1 MTRFIVV
8 PQWQGSPSTRS
19 MTLIDG
25 ADAIAG
31 DLPRSATVRV
41 DVPVE
46 AGEALGSGIRRFS
59 SLQRTR
65 DLVDAAL
72 IETDGA
78 TADTSATTPGG
89 HSVVVGGD
97 CGVAVPAIAHSA
109 ARHPDLAVVWFDAHA
124 DLHTP
129 ESSPSGAFSG
139 MALRAVFEAGPLSP
153 DAGVPVDRVVLAG
166 AREFDEPEIEAVRT
180 SGLTHLGVE
189 DLADPAR
196 LADAVAATG
205 AGSLY
210 VHVDLD
216 VLDPAAITG
225 VSAAVPFGLD
235 VPTLTN
241 AIGVLRGRFPL
252 VGASVSGFA
261 PPHPEAVVDD
271 MGSVLR
277 VVGALA

>member
-65 DLVDAAL
+65 DLVTAAL
-72 IETDGA
+72 TEADGA
-78 TADTSATTPGG
+78 ADGAGPSG
-89 HSVVVGGD
+89 HVLVVGGD
-97 CGVAVPAIAHSA
+97 CGVAVPAIAHTA
-109 ARHPDLAVVWFDAHA
+109 ALHPDMAVVWFDAHA

-129 ESSPSGAFSG
+129 ESSSSGAFAG
-139 MALRAVFEAGPLSP
+139 MALRAVFETTPLSP
-153 DAGVPVDRVVLAG
+153 DAAVPADRIVLAG
-166 AREFDEPEIEAVRT
+166 AREFDDAETDAVQT
-180 SGLTHLGVE
+180 TGMTHFGVD

-205 AGSLY
+205 AGSVY

-225 VSAAVPFGLD
+225 VSAAVPFGID
-235 VPTLTN
+235 IPTLTN
-241 AIGVLRGRFPL
+241 AIAILRGRFSL
-252 VGASVSGFA
+252 AGASVSGFA

>member
-8 PQWQGSPSTRS
+8 PQWQGSPSARS

-25 ADAIAG
+25 AEAIAG

-41 DVPVE
+41 EVPVE

-65 DLVDAAL
+65 DLVTAAL
-72 IETDGA
+72 GDADSPADG
-78 TADTSATTPGG
+78 TSGAGPTG
-89 HSVVVGGD
+89 HAVVVGGD
-97 CGVAVPAIAHSA
+97 CGVAVPAIAYA
-109 ARHPDLAVVWFDAHA
+109 ATLHPDMAVVWFDAHA
-124 DLHTP
+124 DLHSP
-129 ESSPSGAFSG
+129 ESSPSGAFAG
-139 MALRAVFEAGPLSP
+139 MALRAVFEASPLSP
-153 DAGVPVDRVVLAG
+153 DAAVPAARVVLAG
-166 AREFDEPEIEAVRT
+166 AREFDDPEIDVVRA
-180 SGLTHLGVE
+180 SGLTHLGVD

-205 AGSLY
+205 AGSVY

-235 VPTLTN
+235 LPTLTN
-241 AIGVLRGRFPL
+241 AIGILRGRFPL
-252 VGASVSGFA
+252 AGASVSGFA
-261 PPHPEAVVDD
+261 PPHSEAVVDD

>member
-41 DVPVE
+41 DVPIE

-65 DLVDAAL
+65 DLVTAAL
-72 IETDGA
+72 TEADGA
-78 TADTSATTPGG
+78 ADGASPSG
-89 HSVVVGGD
+89 HVLVVGGD
-97 CGVAVPAIAHSA
+97 CAVAVPAIEHA
-109 ARHPDLAVVWFDAHA
+109 AALHPDMAVVWFDAHA

-129 ESSPSGAFSG
+129 ESSASGAFAG
-139 MALRAVFEAGPLSP
+139 MALRAVFETTPLST
-153 DAGVPVDRVVLAG
+153 DAAVPADRIVLAG
-166 AREFDEPEIEAVRT
+166 AREFDDAETDAVKIA
-180 SGLTHLGVE
+180 GLTHLGVD

-205 AGSLY
+205 AGSVY

-225 VSAAVPFGLD
+225 LSAAVPFGLD

-241 AIGVLRGRFPL
+241 AIGILRGRFPL
-252 VGASVSGFA
+252 AGASVSGFA

>member
-8 PQWQGSPSTRS
+8 PQWQGSPSARS

-25 ADAIAG
+25 AEAIAG

-41 DVPVE
+41 EVPVE

-65 DLVDAAL
+65 DLVMAAL
-72 IETDGA
+72 GDADSPPDG
-78 TADTSATTPGG
+78 TSATGPTG
-89 HSVVVGGD
+89 HTVVVGGD
-97 CGVAVPAIAHSA
+97 CGVAVPAIAHA
-109 ARHPDLAVVWFDAHA
+109 AALHPDMAVVWFDAHA
-124 DLHTP
+124 DLHSP
-129 ESSPSGAFSG
+129 ESSPSGAFAG
-139 MALRAVFEAGPLSP
+139 MALRAVFEASPLSS
-153 DAGVPVDRVVLAG
+153 DASVPAERVVLAG
-166 AREFDEPEIEAVRT
+166 AREFDDPEIDVVRA
-180 SGLTHLGVE
+180 SGLTHLGVD

-205 AGSLY
+205 AGSVYL
-210 VHVDLD
+210 HVDLD

-235 VPTLTN
+235 LPTLTN
-241 AIGVLRGRFPL
+241 AIGILRGRFPL
-252 VGASVSGFA
+252 AGASVSGFA
-261 PPHPEAVVDD
+261 PPHPEAVVED